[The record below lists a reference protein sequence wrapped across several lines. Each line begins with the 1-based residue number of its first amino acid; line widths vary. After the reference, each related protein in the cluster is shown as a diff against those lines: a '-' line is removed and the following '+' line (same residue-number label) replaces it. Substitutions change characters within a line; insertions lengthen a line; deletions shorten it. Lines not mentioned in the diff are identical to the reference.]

1 VLIDQPGPSL
11 TPDVAYRV
19 LTSLQSV
26 PADIPLRF
34 QHDPPPAAR
43 GVPEDDGLVAE
54 RKWLREELRQEFDA
68 AAGSVSRVLASH
80 PGFHAG
86 EETMTDAVAV
96 RLYLSPVAAGLDR
109 ALRGGEPG
117 PQVPFARCVVAGLAR
132 LPSHRGLALLRADL
146 STSELAAISARRT
159 LTEWG
164 FTNALT
170 EPAAG
175 LTGSVDVLIWSMTGR
190 RTRLLEPADPT
201 GVPTRVLFPPGT
213 RFKVLETGPG
223 RLLLRELSPD
233 EPDRGHV
240 PFDDL
245 AVSSLH
251 RAAEQGAVPG
261 ASPAR
266 LDPAV
271 VERFRRVPGLA
282 QS

>member
-1 VLIDQPGPSL
+1 
-11 TPDVAYRV
+11 V
-19 LTSLQSV
+19 LTSLQQV
-26 PADIPLRF
+26 PADLPLRF

-251 RAAEQGAVPG
+251 RAAEQGAMPG
-261 ASPAR
+261 APPAR

-271 VERFRRVPGLA
+271 AERFRRVPGLA